1 MKRIAIL
8 FLATLFAAVMLAA
21 CRAPEDQPGVEPAVT
36 SIGSLT
42 VIEDTKRGVT
52 CYRTTYPVNGGA
64 SVALSCVYTAAP
76 EDPQ

>member
-21 CRAPEDQPGVEPAVT
+21 CRAPDDQPGVAPAVT
-36 SIGSLT
+36 SIGRLT
-42 VIEDTKRGVT
+42 VIEDAKRGVT
-52 CYRTTYPVNGGA
+52 CYRTIGVD

-76 EDPQ
+76 EEPQ